1 VPGDVSVVGFDDL
14 FLSSYTVPSLTT
26 IQQPKHQM
34 GCLAAK
40 MLLELLS
47 GGKPQNQLILEGRLI
62 ARQSTAPPRA
72 ARQE

>member
-1 VPGDVSVVGFDDL
+1 MPGDVSVVGFDDL

-47 GGKPQNQLILEGRLI
+47 GGKPQNQLILEGRLVV
-62 ARQSTAPPRA
+62 RQSTSPPGA
-72 ARQE
+72 A